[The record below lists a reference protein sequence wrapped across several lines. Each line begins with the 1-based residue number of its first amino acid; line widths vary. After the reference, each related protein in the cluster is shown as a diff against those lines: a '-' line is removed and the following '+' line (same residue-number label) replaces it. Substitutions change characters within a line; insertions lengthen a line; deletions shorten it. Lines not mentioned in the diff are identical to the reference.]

1 MKKIKT
7 SYLILYVFLMLLPL
21 ILTLAAL
28 PHLPEEIP
36 AHYGF
41 SGQVDRWGSKY
52 EALLFPVIT
61 ICFGALIALIAW
73 LAAHQ
78 EKSGTNNLR
87 TCVISGLL
95 GLALFNAMNLFFL
108 YTAFAQ
114 TENLNALAL
123 DIYQIMFLLLGLTL
137 LVLGNIMPKVRMNSL
152 VGLRTKW
159 SMKNEQVWKKCQR
172 FGGIS
177 LMITGI
183 LTILVSLLTGGILCF
198 ILSLTLILGD
208 WRPLRLVQ
216 PPRRRGM
223 TSAKEFCLKKKDF
236 IL

>member
-159 SMKNEQVWKKCQR
+159 SMKNEQVWKKFSGTAASASGTAAAPQR
-172 FGGIS
+172 NDIRER
-177 LMITGI
+177 I
-183 LTILVSLLTGGILCF
+183 LFKKERFHIIIVKVEPF
-198 ILSLTLILGD
+198 LSQGVKQEI
-208 WRPLRLVQ
+208 
-216 PPRRRGM
+216 
-223 TSAKEFCLKKKDF
+223 
-236 IL
+236 

>member
-52 EALLFPVIT
+52 EALIFPVIT
-61 ICFGALIALIAW
+61 ICFGALMALIAW

-95 GLALFNAMNLFFL
+95 GAC
-108 YTAFAQ
+108 AFQRHEPVLPLHCLCPDRKSERSGFGYLSDYVSSAWTDPSGPGKYHAESPHELPGGPSDKVEYEKRAGLEKMPAVRRHFPDNNRHPDYSRQ
-114 TENLNALAL
+114 SAYRRNP
-123 DIYQIMFLLLGLTL
+123 LL
-137 LVLGNIMPKVRMNSL
+137 
-152 VGLRTKW
+152 
-159 SMKNEQVWKKCQR
+159 
-172 FGGIS
+172 
-177 LMITGI
+177 
-183 LTILVSLLTGGILCF
+183 
-198 ILSLTLILGD
+198 
-208 WRPLRLVQ
+208 
-216 PPRRRGM
+216 
-223 TSAKEFCLKKKDF
+223 
-236 IL
+236 

>member
-41 SGQVDRWGSKY
+41 SGQVDRWGNKY
-52 EALLFPVIT
+52 EALIFPVIT
-61 ICFGALIALIAW
+61 ICFGALMALIAR

-177 LMITGI
+177 LMMTGI

-198 ILSLTLILGD
+198 SLSLTLILGD
-208 WRPLRLVQ
+208 CGLCVWYS
-216 PPRRRGM
+216 RR
-223 TSAKEFCLKKKDF
+223 AAEE
-236 IL
+236 

>member
-1 MKKIKT
+1 M
-7 SYLILYVFLMLLPL
+7 
-21 ILTLAAL
+21 
-28 PHLPEEIP
+28 
-36 AHYGF
+36 
-41 SGQVDRWGSKY
+41 
-52 EALLFPVIT
+52 
-61 ICFGALIALIAW
+61 
-73 LAAHQ
+73 
-78 EKSGTNNLR
+78 
-87 TCVISGLL
+87 ISGLL

-208 WRPLRLVQ
+208 CGLCVWYS
-216 PPRRRGM
+216 RR
-223 TSAKEFCLKKKDF
+223 AAEE
-236 IL
+236 